1 MISAF
6 RNFAKSKIAGV
17 FVFIIIIPF
26 VFWGMGSMFNSG
38 ETNNIANINEKNIST
53 QDFMNYLNN
62 SDISEQSIK
71 ENLDK
76 NIIEELLS
84 SLISKNILDLEI
96 ENFNISISE
105 LTLLQKIKSN
115 KAFLDEKNVFQRV
128 KYEKFLL
135 SNNISAVMFEQQIKN
150 LELKKNLFDFIGGGT
165 VSPELLNENIYE
177 NENKTLE
184 IEFFDLNSLYK
195 KKEDFTDVEIEEF
208 IKENE
213 NQLKKEYIDFEYV
226 ELNPKNLV
234 GLDEFNEKFFDE
246 IDKIENKISDGQDF
260 NTVVSE
266 LNLITKNVK
275 EFAPSSVKKEEED
288 MIYSVRNSS
297 FDLIDNGNNFLLFN
311 ITKKYNRMPDLNNQ
325 QMKEEIKDSIYKKNE
340 SSLVERILTEI
351 QDKKF
356 NDIKFAE
363 MGKNN
368 IENIYIDSI
377 NDDKKFNVNSLKILY
392 SLPKNSF
399 TLASDKKNIIY
410 LVKKINSKINKIDKK
425 NDKYLKFFDEQI
437 SSKKNE
443 ILNVYDKFLTDKYQV
458 ELNEKSIDTV
468 KNYFK

>member
-1 MISAF
+1 MISTF

-26 VFWGMGSMFNSG
+26 VFWGMGNMFNSG
-38 ETNNIANINEKNIST
+38 EINNIAKISKKNIST

-62 SDISEQSIK
+62 SDISEKIIK

-84 SLISKNILDLEI
+84 GLVSKNILDLEI

-105 LTLLQKIKSN
+105 LILSQKIKSN
-115 KAFLDEKNVFQRV
+115 KIFLDEKNVFQRV

-135 SNNISAVMFEQQIKN
+135 SNNLSAVMFEQQIKN
-150 LELKKNLFDFIGGGT
+150 LELKKNLFDLIGGGT
-165 VSPELLNENIYE
+165 VSPELLTKNIYE
-177 NENKTLE
+177 DENKTLE
-184 IEFFDLNSLYK
+184 LEFFDLNSLYK
-195 KKEDFTDVEIEEF
+195 KKEDFTDDEIEEF

-213 NQLKKEYIDFEYV
+213 YQLKKEYIDFKYV

-234 GLDEFNEKFFDE
+234 GLDEYNQKFFDE

-260 NTVVSE
+260 NTIINE

-275 EFAPSSVKKEEED
+275 EFIPTSVKKEEED
-288 MIYSVRNSS
+288 KIYSMRNSS

-311 ITKKYNRMPDLNNQ
+311 ISKKYNRIPDLNNLQ
-325 QMKEEIKDSIYKKNE
+325 IKDDIKYLIYEKNK
-340 SSLVERILTEI
+340 SSYVERILIEI
-351 QDKKF
+351 QDKKID
-356 NDIKFAE
+356 DIKFAE
-363 MGKNN
+363 MGNNN
-368 IENIYIDSI
+368 IEKIYIDSI
-377 NDDKKFNVNSLKILY
+377 NDDKKFNNNSLKILY

-399 TLASDKKNIIY
+399 ALASDKENNIY
-410 LVKKINSKINKIDKK
+410 LVKKIGSKINKINEK

-437 SSKKNE
+437 SFKKNE
-443 ILNVYDKFLTDKYQV
+443 ILSEYDKFLTDKYQV
-458 ELNEKSIDTV
+458 ELNEKSIDIV

>member
-1 MISAF
+1 MISTF

-26 VFWGMGSMFNSG
+26 VFWGMGNMFNSG
-38 ETNNIANINEKNIST
+38 EINNIAKISKKNIST

-62 SDISEQSIK
+62 SDISEKIIK

-84 SLISKNILDLEI
+84 GLVSKNILDLEI

-105 LTLLQKIKSN
+105 LILSQKIKSN
-115 KAFLDEKNVFQRV
+115 KIFLDEKNVFQRV

-135 SNNISAVMFEQQIKN
+135 SNNLSAVMFEQQIKN
-150 LELKKNLFDFIGGGT
+150 LELKKNLFDLIGGGT
-165 VSPELLNENIYE
+165 VSPELLTKNIYE
-177 NENKTLE
+177 DENKTLE
-184 IEFFDLNSLYK
+184 LEFFDLNSLYK
-195 KKEDFTDVEIEEF
+195 KKEDFTDGEIEEF

-213 NQLKKEYIDFEYV
+213 YQLKKEYIDFKYV

-234 GLDEFNEKFFDE
+234 GLDEYNQKFFDE

-260 NTVVSE
+260 NTIINE

-275 EFAPSSVKKEEED
+275 EFIPTSVKKEEED
-288 MIYSVRNSS
+288 KIYSMRNSS

-311 ITKKYNRMPDLNNQ
+311 ISKKYNRIPDLNNLQ
-325 QMKEEIKDSIYKKNE
+325 IKDDIKYLIYEKNK
-340 SSLVERILTEI
+340 SSYVERILIEI
-351 QDKKF
+351 QDKKID
-356 NDIKFAE
+356 DIKFAE
-363 MGKNN
+363 MGNNN
-368 IENIYIDSI
+368 IEKIYIDSI
-377 NDDKKFNVNSLKILY
+377 NDDKKFNNNSLKILY

-399 TLASDKKNIIY
+399 ALASDKENNIY
-410 LVKKINSKINKIDKK
+410 LVKKIGSKINKINEK

-437 SSKKNE
+437 SFKKNE
-443 ILNVYDKFLTDKYQV
+443 ILSEYDKFLTAKYQV
-458 ELNEKSIDTV
+458 ELNEKSIDIV

>member
-1 MISAF
+1 MISTF

-26 VFWGMGSMFNSG
+26 VFWGMGNMFNSG
-38 ETNNIANINEKNIST
+38 EINNIAKISKKNIST

-62 SDISEQSIK
+62 SNISEKIIK

-84 SLISKNILDLEI
+84 GLVSKNILDLEI

-105 LTLLQKIKSN
+105 LILSQKIKSN
-115 KAFLDEKNVFQRV
+115 KIFLDEKNVFQRV

-135 SNNISAVMFEQQIKN
+135 SNNLSAVMFEQQIKN
-150 LELKKNLFDFIGGGT
+150 LELKKNLFDLIEGGT
-165 VSPELLNENIYE
+165 VSPELLTKNIYE
-177 NENKTLE
+177 DENKTLE
-184 IEFFDLNSLYK
+184 LEFFDLNSLYK
-195 KKEDFTDVEIEEF
+195 KKEDFTDGEIEEF

-213 NQLKKEYIDFEYV
+213 YQLKKEYIDFKYV

-234 GLDEFNEKFFDE
+234 GLDEYNQKFFDE

-260 NTVVSE
+260 NTIINE

-275 EFAPSSVKKEEED
+275 EFIPTSVKKEEED
-288 MIYSVRNSS
+288 KIYSMRNSS

-311 ITKKYNRMPDLNNQ
+311 ISKKYNRIPDLNNLQ
-325 QMKEEIKDSIYKKNE
+325 IKDDIKFLIYEKNK
-340 SSLVERILTEI
+340 SSYVERILIEI
-351 QDKKF
+351 QDKKID
-356 NDIKFAE
+356 DIKFAE
-363 MGKNN
+363 MGNNN
-368 IENIYIDSI
+368 IEKIYIDSI
-377 NDDKKFNVNSLKILY
+377 NDDKKFNNNSLKILY

-399 TLASDKKNIIY
+399 ALASDKENNIY
-410 LVKKINSKINKIDKK
+410 LVKKIGSKINKINEK

-437 SSKKNE
+437 SFKKNE
-443 ILNVYDKFLTDKYQV
+443 ILSEYDKFLTDKYQV
-458 ELNEKSIDTV
+458 ELNEKSIDIV

>member
-1 MISAF
+1 MISTF

-26 VFWGMGSMFNSG
+26 VFWGMGNMFNSG
-38 ETNNIANINEKNIST
+38 EINNIAKISKKNIST

-62 SDISEQSIK
+62 SDISEKIIK

-84 SLISKNILDLEI
+84 GLVSKNILDLEI

-105 LTLLQKIKSN
+105 LILSQKIKSN
-115 KAFLDEKNVFQRV
+115 KIFLDEKNVFQRV

-135 SNNISAVMFEQQIKN
+135 SNNLSAVMFEQQIKN
-150 LELKKNLFDFIGGGT
+150 LELKKNLFDLIGGGT
-165 VSPELLNENIYE
+165 VSPDLLTKNIYE
-177 NENKTLE
+177 DENKTLE
-184 IEFFDLNSLYK
+184 LEFFDLNSLYK
-195 KKEDFTDVEIEEF
+195 KKEDFTDGEIEEF

-213 NQLKKEYIDFEYV
+213 YQLKKEYIDFKYV

-234 GLDEFNEKFFDE
+234 GLDEYNQKFFDE

-260 NTVVSE
+260 NTIINE

-275 EFAPSSVKKEEED
+275 EFIPTSVKKEEED
-288 MIYSVRNSS
+288 KIYSMRNSS

-311 ITKKYNRMPDLNNQ
+311 ITKKYNRIPDLNNLQ
-325 QMKEEIKDSIYKKNE
+325 IKDDIKFLIYEKNK
-340 SSLVERILTEI
+340 SSYVERILIEI
-351 QDKKF
+351 QDKKID
-356 NDIKFAE
+356 DIKFAE
-363 MGKNN
+363 MGNNN
-368 IENIYIDSI
+368 IEKIYIDSI
-377 NDDKKFNVNSLKILY
+377 NDDKKFNNNSLKILY

-399 TLASDKKNIIY
+399 ALASDKENNIY
-410 LVKKINSKINKIDKK
+410 LVKKIGSKINKINEK

-437 SSKKNE
+437 SFKKNE
-443 ILNVYDKFLTDKYQV
+443 ILSEYDKFLTDKYQV
-458 ELNEKSIDTV
+458 ELNEKSIDIV

>member
-1 MISAF
+1 MISTF

-26 VFWGMGSMFNSG
+26 VFWGMGNMFNSG
-38 ETNNIANINEKNIST
+38 EINNIAKISKKNIST

-62 SDISEQSIK
+62 SDISEKIIK

-84 SLISKNILDLEI
+84 GLVSKNILDLEI

-105 LTLLQKIKSN
+105 LILSQKIKSN
-115 KAFLDEKNVFQRV
+115 KIFLDEKNVFQRV

-135 SNNISAVMFEQQIKN
+135 SNNLSAVMFEQQIKN
-150 LELKKNLFDFIGGGT
+150 LELKKNLFDLIGGGT
-165 VSPELLNENIYE
+165 VSPELLTKNIYE
-177 NENKTLE
+177 DENKTLE
-184 IEFFDLNSLYK
+184 LEFFDLNSLYK
-195 KKEDFTDVEIEEF
+195 KKEDFTDGEIEEF

-213 NQLKKEYIDFEYV
+213 YQLKKEYIDFKYV

-234 GLDEFNEKFFDE
+234 GLDEYNQKFFDE

-260 NTVVSE
+260 NTIINE

-275 EFAPSSVKKEEED
+275 EFIPTSVKKEEED
-288 MIYSVRNSS
+288 KIYSMRNSS

-311 ITKKYNRMPDLNNQ
+311 ISKKYNRIPDLNNLQ
-325 QMKEEIKDSIYKKNE
+325 IKDDIKYLIYEKNK
-340 SSLVERILTEI
+340 SSYVERILIEI
-351 QDKKF
+351 QDKKID
-356 NDIKFAE
+356 DIKFAE
-363 MGKNN
+363 MGNNN
-368 IENIYIDSI
+368 IEKIYIDSI
-377 NDDKKFNVNSLKILY
+377 NDDKKFNNNSLKILY
-392 SLPKNSF
+392 ALPKNSF
-399 TLASDKKNIIY
+399 ALASDRENNIY
-410 LVKKINSKINKIDKK
+410 LVKKIGSKINKINEK

-437 SSKKNE
+437 SFKKNE
-443 ILNVYDKFLTDKYQV
+443 ILSEYDKFLTDKYQV
-458 ELNEKSIDTV
+458 ELNEKSIDIV

>member
-1 MISAF
+1 MISTF

-26 VFWGMGSMFNSG
+26 VFWGMGNMFNSG
-38 ETNNIANINEKNIST
+38 EINNIAKISKKNIST

-62 SDISEQSIK
+62 SDISEKIIK

-84 SLISKNILDLEI
+84 GLVSKNILDLEI

-105 LTLLQKIKSN
+105 LILSQKIKSN
-115 KAFLDEKNVFQRV
+115 KIFLDEKNVFQRV

-135 SNNISAVMFEQQIKN
+135 SNNLSAVMFEQQIKN
-150 LELKKNLFDFIGGGT
+150 LELKKNLFDLIGGGT
-165 VSPELLNENIYE
+165 VSPELLTKNIYE
-177 NENKTLE
+177 DENKTLE
-184 IEFFDLNSLYK
+184 LEFFDLNSLYK
-195 KKEDFTDVEIEEF
+195 KKEDFTDGEIEEF

-213 NQLKKEYIDFEYV
+213 YQLKKEYIDFKYV

-234 GLDEFNEKFFDE
+234 GLDEYNQKFFDE

-260 NTVVSE
+260 NTIINE

-275 EFAPSSVKKEEED
+275 EFIPTSVKKEEED
-288 MIYSVRNSS
+288 KIYSMRNSS

-311 ITKKYNRMPDLNNQ
+311 ISKKYNRIPDLNNLQ
-325 QMKEEIKDSIYKKNE
+325 IKDDIKFLIYEKNK
-340 SSLVERILTEI
+340 SSYVERILIEI
-351 QDKKF
+351 QDKKID
-356 NDIKFAE
+356 DIKFAE
-363 MGKNN
+363 MGNNN
-368 IENIYIDSI
+368 IEKIYIDSI
-377 NDDKKFNVNSLKILY
+377 NDDKKFNNNSLKILY

-399 TLASDKKNIIY
+399 ALASDKENNIY
-410 LVKKINSKINKIDKK
+410 LVKKIGSKINKINEK

-437 SSKKNE
+437 SFKKNE
-443 ILNVYDKFLTDKYQV
+443 ILSEYDKFLTDKYQV
-458 ELNEKSIDTV
+458 ELNEKSIDIV

>member
-1 MISAF
+1 MISTF

-26 VFWGMGSMFNSG
+26 VFWGMGNMFNSG
-38 ETNNIANINEKNIST
+38 EINNIAKISKKNIST

-62 SDISEQSIK
+62 SNISEKIIK

-84 SLISKNILDLEI
+84 GLVSENILDLEI

-105 LTLLQKIKSN
+105 LILSQKIKSN
-115 KAFLDEKNVFQRV
+115 KIFLDEKNVFQRV

-135 SNNISAVMFEQQIKN
+135 SNNLSAVMFEQQIKN
-150 LELKKNLFDFIGGGT
+150 LELKKNLFDLIGGGT
-165 VSPELLNENIYE
+165 VSPELLTKNIYE
-177 NENKTLE
+177 DENKTLE
-184 IEFFDLNSLYK
+184 LEFFDLNSLYK
-195 KKEDFTDVEIEEF
+195 KKEDFTDDEIEEF

-213 NQLKKEYIDFEYV
+213 YQLKKEYIDFKYV

-234 GLDEFNEKFFDE
+234 GLDEYNQKFFDE

-260 NTVVSE
+260 NTIINE

-275 EFAPSSVKKEEED
+275 EFIPTSVKKEEED
-288 MIYSVRNSS
+288 KIYSMRNSS

-311 ITKKYNRMPDLNNQ
+311 ISKKYNRIPDLNNLQ
-325 QMKEEIKDSIYKKNE
+325 IKDDIKYLIYEKNK
-340 SSLVERILTEI
+340 SSYVERILIEI
-351 QDKKF
+351 QDKKID
-356 NDIKFAE
+356 DIKFAE
-363 MGKNN
+363 MGNNN
-368 IENIYIDSI
+368 IEKIYIDSI
-377 NDDKKFNVNSLKILY
+377 NDDKKFNNNSLKILY

-399 TLASDKKNIIY
+399 ALASDKENNIY
-410 LVKKINSKINKIDKK
+410 LVKKIGSKINKINEK

-437 SSKKNE
+437 SFKKNE
-443 ILNVYDKFLTDKYQV
+443 ILSEYDKFLTDKYQV
-458 ELNEKSIDTV
+458 ELNEKSIDIV

>member
-1 MISAF
+1 MISTF

-26 VFWGMGSMFNSG
+26 VFWGMGNMFNSG
-38 ETNNIANINEKNIST
+38 EINNIAKISKKNIST

-62 SDISEQSIK
+62 SDISEKIIK

-84 SLISKNILDLEI
+84 GLVSKNILDLEI

-105 LTLLQKIKSN
+105 LILSQKIKSN
-115 KAFLDEKNVFQRV
+115 KIFLDEKNVFQRV

-135 SNNISAVMFEQQIKN
+135 SNNLSAVMFEQQIKN
-150 LELKKNLFDFIGGGT
+150 LELKKNLFDLIGGGT
-165 VSPELLNENIYE
+165 VSPELLTKNIYE
-177 NENKTLE
+177 DENKTLE
-184 IEFFDLNSLYK
+184 LEFFDLNSLYK
-195 KKEDFTDVEIEEF
+195 KKEDFTDDEIEEF

-213 NQLKKEYIDFEYV
+213 YQLKKEYIDFKYV

-234 GLDEFNEKFFDE
+234 GLDEYNQKFFDE

-260 NTVVSE
+260 NTIINE

-275 EFAPSSVKKEEED
+275 EFIPTSVKKEEED
-288 MIYSVRNSS
+288 KIYSMRNSS

-311 ITKKYNRMPDLNNQ
+311 ISKKYNRIPDLNNPQ
-325 QMKEEIKDSIYKKNE
+325 IKDDIKYLIFEKNK
-340 SSLVERILTEI
+340 SSYVERILIEI
-351 QDKKF
+351 QDKKID
-356 NDIKFAE
+356 DIKFAE
-363 MGKNN
+363 MGNNN
-368 IENIYIDSI
+368 IEKIYIDSI
-377 NDDKKFNVNSLKILY
+377 NDDKKFNNNSLKILY

-399 TLASDKKNIIY
+399 ALASDKENNIY
-410 LVKKINSKINKIDKK
+410 LVKKIGSKINKINEK

-437 SSKKNE
+437 SFKKNE
-443 ILNVYDKFLTDKYQV
+443 ILSEYDKFLTDKYQV
-458 ELNEKSIDTV
+458 ELNEKSIDIV

>member
-1 MISAF
+1 MISTF

-26 VFWGMGSMFNSG
+26 VFWGMGNMFNSG
-38 ETNNIANINEKNIST
+38 EINNIAKISKKNIST

-62 SDISEQSIK
+62 SDISEKIIK

-84 SLISKNILDLEI
+84 GLVSKNILDLEI

-105 LTLLQKIKSN
+105 LILSQKIKSN
-115 KAFLDEKNVFQRV
+115 KIFLDEKNVFQRV

-135 SNNISAVMFEQQIKN
+135 SNNLSAVMFEQQIKN
-150 LELKKNLFDFIGGGT
+150 LELKKNLFDLIEGGT
-165 VSPELLNENIYE
+165 VSPELLTKNIYE
-177 NENKTLE
+177 DENKTLE
-184 IEFFDLNSLYK
+184 LEFFDLNSLYK
-195 KKEDFTDVEIEEF
+195 KKEDFTDGEIEEF

-213 NQLKKEYIDFEYV
+213 YQLKKEYIDFKYV

-234 GLDEFNEKFFDE
+234 GLDEYNQKFFDE

-260 NTVVSE
+260 NTIINE

-275 EFAPSSVKKEEED
+275 EFIPTSVKKEEED
-288 MIYSVRNSS
+288 KIYSMRNSS

-311 ITKKYNRMPDLNNQ
+311 ISKKYNRIPDLNNLQ
-325 QMKEEIKDSIYKKNE
+325 IKDDIKYLIYEKNK
-340 SSLVERILTEI
+340 SSYVERILIEI
-351 QDKKF
+351 QDKKID
-356 NDIKFAE
+356 DIKFAE
-363 MGKNN
+363 MGNNN
-368 IENIYIDSI
+368 IEKIYIDSI
-377 NDDKKFNVNSLKILY
+377 NDDKKFNNNSLKILY

-399 TLASDKKNIIY
+399 ALASDKENNIY
-410 LVKKINSKINKIDKK
+410 LVKKIGSKINKINEK

-437 SSKKNE
+437 SFKKNE
-443 ILNVYDKFLTDKYQV
+443 ILSEYDKFLTDKYQV
-458 ELNEKSIDTV
+458 ELNEKSIDIV

>member
-1 MISAF
+1 MISTF

-26 VFWGMGSMFNSG
+26 VFWGMGNMFNSG
-38 ETNNIANINEKNIST
+38 EINNIAKISKKNIST

-62 SDISEQSIK
+62 SDISEKIIK

-84 SLISKNILDLEI
+84 GLVSKNILDLEI

-105 LTLLQKIKSN
+105 LILSQKIKSN
-115 KAFLDEKNVFQRV
+115 KIFLDEKNVFQRV

-135 SNNISAVMFEQQIKN
+135 SNNLSAVMFEQQIKN
-150 LELKKNLFDFIGGGT
+150 LELKKNLFDLIGGGT
-165 VSPELLNENIYE
+165 VSPELLTKNIYE
-177 NENKTLE
+177 DENKTLE
-184 IEFFDLNSLYK
+184 LEFFDLNSLYK
-195 KKEDFTDVEIEEF
+195 KKEDFTDGEIEEF

-213 NQLKKEYIDFEYV
+213 YQLKKEYIDFKYV

-234 GLDEFNEKFFDE
+234 GLDEYNQKFFDE

-260 NTVVSE
+260 NTIINE

-275 EFAPSSVKKEEED
+275 EFIPTSVKKEEED
-288 MIYSVRNSS
+288 KIYSMRNSS

-311 ITKKYNRMPDLNNQ
+311 ISKKYNRIPDLNNLQ
-325 QMKEEIKDSIYKKNE
+325 IKDDIKFLIYEKNK
-340 SSLVERILTEI
+340 SSYVERILIEI
-351 QDKKF
+351 QDKKID
-356 NDIKFAE
+356 DIKFAE
-363 MGKNN
+363 MGNNN
-368 IENIYIDSI
+368 IEKIYIDLI
-377 NDDKKFNVNSLKILY
+377 NDDKKFNNNSLKILY

-399 TLASDKKNIIY
+399 ALASDKENNIY
-410 LVKKINSKINKIDKK
+410 LVKKIGSKINKINEK

-437 SSKKNE
+437 SFKKNE
-443 ILNVYDKFLTDKYQV
+443 ILSEYDKFLTDKYQV
-458 ELNEKSIDTV
+458 ELNEKSIDIV

>member
-1 MISAF
+1 MISTF

-26 VFWGMGSMFNSG
+26 VFWGMGNMFNSG
-38 ETNNIANINEKNIST
+38 EINNIAKISKKNIST

-62 SDISEQSIK
+62 SNISEKIIK

-84 SLISKNILDLEI
+84 GLVSKNILDLEI

-105 LTLLQKIKSN
+105 LILSQKIKSN
-115 KAFLDEKNVFQRV
+115 KIFLDEKNVFQRV

-135 SNNISAVMFEQQIKN
+135 SNNLSAVMFEQQIKN
-150 LELKKNLFDFIGGGT
+150 LELKKNLFDLIGGGT
-165 VSPELLNENIYE
+165 VSPELLTKNIYE
-177 NENKTLE
+177 DENKTLE
-184 IEFFDLNSLYK
+184 LEFFDLNSLYK
-195 KKEDFTDVEIEEF
+195 KKEDFTDDEIEEF

-213 NQLKKEYIDFEYV
+213 YQLKKEYIDFKYV

-234 GLDEFNEKFFDE
+234 GLDEYNQKFFDE

-260 NTVVSE
+260 NTIINE

-275 EFAPSSVKKEEED
+275 EFIPTSVKKEEED
-288 MIYSVRNSS
+288 KIYSMRNSS

-311 ITKKYNRMPDLNNQ
+311 ISKKYNRIPDLNNLQ
-325 QMKEEIKDSIYKKNE
+325 IKDDIKYLIYEKNK
-340 SSLVERILTEI
+340 SSYVERILIEI
-351 QDKKF
+351 QDKKID
-356 NDIKFAE
+356 DIKFAE
-363 MGKNN
+363 MGNNN
-368 IENIYIDSI
+368 IEKIYIDSI
-377 NDDKKFNVNSLKILY
+377 NDDKKFNNNSLKILY

-399 TLASDKKNIIY
+399 ALASDKENNIY
-410 LVKKINSKINKIDKK
+410 LVKKIGSKINKINEK

-437 SSKKNE
+437 SFKKNE
-443 ILNVYDKFLTDKYQV
+443 ILSEYDKFLTDKYQV
-458 ELNEKSIDTV
+458 ELNEKSIDIV

>member
-1 MISAF
+1 MISTF

-26 VFWGMGSMFNSG
+26 VFWGMGNMFNSG
-38 ETNNIANINEKNIST
+38 EINNIAKISKKNIST

-62 SDISEQSIK
+62 SDISEKIIK

-84 SLISKNILDLEI
+84 GLVSKNILDLEI

-105 LTLLQKIKSN
+105 LILSQKIKSN
-115 KAFLDEKNVFQRV
+115 KIFLDEKNVFQRV

-135 SNNISAVMFEQQIKN
+135 SNNLSAVMFEQQIKN
-150 LELKKNLFDFIGGGT
+150 LELKKNLFDLIGGGT
-165 VSPELLNENIYE
+165 VSPELLTKNIYE
-177 NENKTLE
+177 DENKTLE
-184 IEFFDLNSLYK
+184 LEFFDLNSLYK
-195 KKEDFTDVEIEEF
+195 KKEDFTDGEIEEF

-213 NQLKKEYIDFEYV
+213 YQLKKEYIDFKYV

-234 GLDEFNEKFFDE
+234 GLDEYNQKFFDE

-260 NTVVSE
+260 NTIINE

-275 EFAPSSVKKEEED
+275 EFIPTSVKKEEED
-288 MIYSVRNSS
+288 KIYSMRNSS

-311 ITKKYNRMPDLNNQ
+311 ISKKYNRIPDLNNLQ
-325 QMKEEIKDSIYKKNE
+325 IKDDIKYLIYEKNK
-340 SSLVERILTEI
+340 SSYVERILIEI
-351 QDKKF
+351 QDKKID
-356 NDIKFAE
+356 DIKFAE
-363 MGKNN
+363 MGNNN
-368 IENIYIDSI
+368 IEKIYIDSI
-377 NDDKKFNVNSLKILY
+377 NDDKKFNNNSLKILY

-399 TLASDKKNIIY
+399 ALASDKENNIY
-410 LVKKINSKINKIDKK
+410 LVKKIGSKINKINEK

-437 SSKKNE
+437 SFKKNE
-443 ILNVYDKFLTDKYQV
+443 ILNEYDKFLTDKYQV
-458 ELNEKSIDTV
+458 ELNEKSIDIV

>member
-1 MISAF
+1 MISSF

-26 VFWGMGSMFNSG
+26 VFWGMGNMFNSG
-38 ETNNIANINEKNIST
+38 EINNIAKISKKNIST

-62 SDISEQSIK
+62 SDISEKIIK

-84 SLISKNILDLEI
+84 GLVSKNILDLEI

-105 LTLLQKIKSN
+105 LILSQKIKSN
-115 KAFLDEKNVFQRV
+115 KIFLDEKNVFQRV

-135 SNNISAVMFEQQIKN
+135 SNNLSAVMFEQQIKN
-150 LELKKNLFDFIGGGT
+150 LELKKNLFDLIGGGT
-165 VSPELLNENIYE
+165 VSPELLTKNIYE
-177 NENKTLE
+177 DENKTLE
-184 IEFFDLNSLYK
+184 LEFFDLNSLYK
-195 KKEDFTDVEIEEF
+195 KKEDFTDDEIEEF

-213 NQLKKEYIDFEYV
+213 YQLKKEYIDFKYV

-234 GLDEFNEKFFDE
+234 GLDEYNQKFFDE

-260 NTVVSE
+260 NTIINE

-275 EFAPSSVKKEEED
+275 EFIPTSVKKEEED
-288 MIYSVRNSS
+288 KIYSMRNSS

-311 ITKKYNRMPDLNNQ
+311 ISKKYNRIPDLNNLQ
-325 QMKEEIKDSIYKKNE
+325 IKDDIKYLIYEKNK
-340 SSLVERILTEI
+340 SSYVERILIEI
-351 QDKKF
+351 QDKKID
-356 NDIKFAE
+356 DIKFAE
-363 MGKNN
+363 MGNNN
-368 IENIYIDSI
+368 IEKIYIDSI
-377 NDDKKFNVNSLKILY
+377 NDDKKFNNNSLKILY

-399 TLASDKKNIIY
+399 ALASDKENNIY
-410 LVKKINSKINKIDKK
+410 LVKKIGSKINKINEK

-437 SSKKNE
+437 SFKKNE
-443 ILNVYDKFLTDKYQV
+443 ILSEYDKFLTDKYQV
-458 ELNEKSIDTV
+458 ELNEKSIDIV